1 MLRILDFSSIRW
13 LFIDI
18 GGPIVNDDP
27 AVLYVFDK
35 LKQILIDRG
44 ETFTEADFAS
54 AQVAILRS
62 GAFSITSPLLQC
74 LTGTTEHED
83 EVRGELARQLARV
96 GYDKFKSLNPLRRN
110 VKETLELLSKRYR
123 LATLSNNTSQIREV
137 LRDYRVD
144 GYFSVIGISEAV
156 GYAKPDPRFFQYVL
170 DEAGCRSDEAMMVG
184 DRIDA
189 DIIPARAMGMRSA
202 WVRVGLYGLESPEP
216 VSDIETPDLTVDSLA
231 HLAAILLDSG

>member
-1 MLRILDFSSIRW
+1 MLRIVNLDSVRW

-54 AQVAILRS
+54 AQVAVFRS
-62 GAFSITSPLLQC
+62 GAFSITAPMLEC
-74 LTGTTEHED
+74 LTGTIECED
-83 EVRGELARQLARV
+83 EVKGELARELSRV
-96 GYDKFKSLNPLRRN
+96 GYDEFKSLNPLRRD
-110 VKETLELLSKRYR
+110 VRETLELLSKRYR

-144 GYFSVIGISEAV
+144 RYFSIIGISESV

-189 DIIPARAMGMRSA
+189 DIIPARAMGMRTA

-231 HLAAILLDSG
+231 HLAQILLGDG

>member
-1 MLRILDFSSIRW
+1 MLRIVNLDSVRW

-54 AQVAILRS
+54 AQVAVFRS
-62 GAFSITSPLLQC
+62 GAFSITAPMLEC
-74 LTGTTEHED
+74 LTGTIEHED
-83 EVRGELARQLARV
+83 EVRGELARELSRV
-96 GYDKFKSLNPLRRN
+96 GYDKFKSLNPLRRD

-144 GYFSVIGISEAV
+144 QYFSIIGISEAV
-156 GYAKPDPRFFQYVL
+156 GYGKPDPRFFQYVL
-170 DEAGCRSDEAMMVG
+170 DEAGCRPDEVMMVG

-189 DIIPARAMGMRSA
+189 DIIPARAMGMRTA

-231 HLAAILLDSG
+231 HLAAILVGNE

>member
-1 MLRILDFSSIRW
+1 MLRILDLSSVRW

-27 AVLYVFDK
+27 AVLYVFDR

-54 AQVAILRS
+54 AQVAVFRS
-62 GAFSITSPLLQC
+62 GAFSITAPMLEC
-74 LTGTTEHED
+74 LTGTIECED
-83 EVRGELARQLARV
+83 EVRGELARELSRV
-96 GYDKFKSLNPLRRN
+96 GYDKFKSLNPLRRD
-110 VKETLELLSKRYR
+110 VKEALEVLSKRYR

-144 GYFSVIGISEAV
+144 RYFSIIGISESV

-189 DIIPARAMGMRSA
+189 DIIPARAMGMRTA

-216 VSDIETPDLTVDSLA
+216 VSDIETPDLAVDSLA
-231 HLAAILLDSG
+231 HLAAVLLGNE

>member
-1 MLRILDFSSIRW
+1 MLRITDLNSIRW

-27 AVLYVFDK
+27 AVLYVFDR

-44 ETFTEADFAS
+44 ESFTETDFAS
-54 AQVAILRS
+54 AQLAVLRS
-62 GAFSITSPLLQC
+62 GTLSITSPMLQC
-74 LTGTTEHED
+74 LTGTTECED
-83 EVRGELARQLARV
+83 EVKGLLARELSQV
-96 GYDKFKSLNPLRRN
+96 GYDDFKALNPLRRG
-110 VKETLELLSKRYR
+110 VKETLEVLSKRYR

-144 GYFSVIGISEAV
+144 RYFSIIGISESV

-170 DEAGCRSDEAMMVG
+170 DEAGCRSDEVMMVG

-189 DIIPARAMGMRSA
+189 DIVPARAMGMYTA
-202 WVRVGLYGLESPEP
+202 WVRAGLYGRDSPEP
-216 VSDIETPDLTVDSLA
+216 VSDIETPDLTVESLP
-231 HLAAILLDSG
+231 HLAAMLLANL